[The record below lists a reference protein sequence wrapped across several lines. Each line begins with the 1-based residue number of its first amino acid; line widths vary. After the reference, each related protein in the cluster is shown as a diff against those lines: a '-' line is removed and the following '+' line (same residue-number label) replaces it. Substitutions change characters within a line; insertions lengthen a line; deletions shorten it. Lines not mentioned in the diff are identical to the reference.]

1 MAESSFPQSLDYSPN
16 PLSISARSYESKCIP
31 ESSSTS
37 YPSEIVRI
45 RIPSGR
51 AGSYLNQNKSFLSFT
66 VVNTSTATAV
76 ETPVETSKGY
86 EDSMAR
92 NYAKLYID
100 GSAYSVIQTQEV
112 YNSSNLLESIQNANV
127 LYNMLVDMQTGM
139 SSRWTGSSIL
149 GIGATGLPSQAW
161 AQYRGATLFDGFGTA
176 QDYGF
181 NVISG
186 RDFTSVGGPFT
197 GLNIINSLTGIEQ
210 PPTEPPVEVFTDG
223 VVVVPVIAA
232 ANVPGGGTKP
242 RTETQQPSYAFVG
255 PLALPTLQYWAT
267 DVENDGNGPVQRKQ
281 AGIYDRGASHMNGWI
296 SRLGPVIPYGM
307 RAKFTL
313 PLVSGVVGTLCC
325 KLFPLHA
332 LNSDL
337 MLHLTL
343 ASANTVACNNY
354 IPSHWNVN
362 VPDGH
367 VAGLLGQ
374 PSGGSSSIYQVP
386 VNDPGTPSPDGS
398 WKIDVNYRLEEIAF
412 HACMVE
418 VSAQAQAML
427 DQATGGQYVI
437 PSSSYRQFSHSL
449 QSSQTNNEFPV
460 PARFTSVKSLLGCQ
474 RPTDSLNR
482 PDRFSLSS
490 RVKNNMTRLQYRV
503 GSLLVPQEPIRMEN
517 IDKDACAVNSG
528 KAPEAFCHL
537 LEAVGRSACDSDLDC
552 GMNDHIF
559 GANHDIDYSYTAG
572 GLAGGQ
578 NWVLSAAASQEPTKF
593 DDAGV
598 ATQLG
603 QSDKRFYKRLAA
615 GSRAGFCFGV
625 DLESFNNA
633 GCTGP
638 MQSGTNTLGLNIM
651 CRLWCD
657 SLTTQTGSTILPAE
671 DIIATTVDHFVLHD
685 TVLVVSG
692 GVCSVRF

>member
-1 MAESSFPQSLDYSPN
+1 MSESSFPQSLDYSPN

-76 ETPVETSKGY
+76 DQPVESSKGY

-161 AQYRGATLFDGFGTA
+161 AQYRGATLYDGFNTA
-176 QDYGF
+176 QDTGF
-181 NVISG
+181 NKIRG
-186 RDFTSVGGPFT
+186 RDYTQVGGPFT
-197 GLNIINSLTGIEQ
+197 GLNIMNAIEGIVQ
-210 PPTEPPVEVFTDG
+210 P
-223 VVVVPVIAA
+223 AA
-232 ANVPGGGTKP
+232 DPAVLVLSEGTVNVPNVDAGP
-242 RTETQQPSYAFVG
+242 ETETFFPSAAYVG
-255 PLALPTLQYWAT
+255 PLAQPTLQYWSTAT
-267 DVENDGNGPVQRKQ
+267 EIDGNGPIQRKQ

-307 RAKFTL
+307 KAKFTL

-362 VPDGH
+362 VGDGQ
-367 VAGLLGQ
+367 VTDLLGF
-374 PSGGSSSIYQVP
+374 PSGGSSSIIQRP
-386 VNDPGTPSPDGS
+386 KRNGATETSPAGS

-449 QSSQTNNEFPV
+449 QASQTNNEFPV

-517 IDKDACAVNSG
+517 IDKDACFINSG

-559 GANHDIDYSYTAG
+559 GANHDIDYSYSAG

-578 NWVLSAAASQEPTKF
+578 DWVKSVGASQEPTVF
-593 DDAGV
+593 DAAGV
-598 ATQLG
+598 ATKIG
-603 QSDKRFYKRLAA
+603 QSDKRFYERLAA

-657 SLTTQTGSTILPAE
+657 SLTTQTGSTILPQQ

-692 GVCSVRF
+692 GVASVRF

>member
-37 YPSEIVRI
+37 HPSEIVRI

-66 VVNTSTATAV
+66 VVNMSTATAV
-76 ETPVETSKGY
+76 NQPVETSKGY

-161 AQYRGATLFDGFGTA
+161 AQYRGSTLFPGFGTP

-181 NVISG
+181 NDIRG
-186 RDFTSVGGPFT
+186 RDFTNVGGAFT
-197 GLNIINSLTGIEQ
+197 GLNIMNDIDGLVQ
-210 PPTEPPVEVFTDG
+210 PEAIPA
-223 VVVVPVIAA
+223 VVVKSEGTVTVPFVDVG
-232 ANVPGGGTKP
+232 ANV
-242 RTETQQPSYAFVG
+242 EAQQPSAAYVG
-255 PLALPTLQYWAT
+255 PIAMPTLQYWAT
-267 DVENDGNGPVQRKQ
+267 ATENDGNGPVQRKQ
-281 AGIYDRGASHMNGWI
+281 AGIYDRGAAHMNGWI

-307 RAKFTL
+307 KAKFTL

-362 VPDGH
+362 VPDGQ
-367 VAGLLGQ
+367 VTDLLGF
-374 PSGGSSSIYQVP
+374 PSGGSSSINQRPERDGEPY
-386 VNDPGTPSPDGS
+386 PSPAGS

-517 IDKDACAVNSG
+517 IDKDACFINSG

-552 GMNDHIF
+552 GMNDHIY
-559 GANHDIDYSYTAG
+559 GANHDIDYSYSAG
-572 GLAGGQ
+572 GEPGGQ
-578 NWVLSAAASQEPTKF
+578 DWVKSVGASQEPTVF
-593 DDAGV
+593 DATTGV

-603 QSDKRFYKRLAA
+603 QSDKRFYERLAA

-657 SLTTQTGSTILPAE
+657 SLTTQTGSTILPQE

-692 GVCSVRF
+692 GVASVRF

>member
-1 MAESSFPQSLDYSPN
+1 MSESSFPQSLDYSPN

-37 YPSEIVRI
+37 HPSEIVRI

-76 ETPVETSKGY
+76 DQPVETSKGF
-86 EDSMAR
+86 EDSVAR

-161 AQYRGATLFDGFGTA
+161 AQYRGATLFNGFSTA

-181 NVISG
+181 NSVAG
-186 RDFTSVGGPFT
+186 RDWTNVGGPYT
-197 GLNIINSLTGIEQ
+197 GMNIINSLTGIVQ
-210 PPTEPPVEVFTDG
+210 PPGTPPVEVDTSG
-223 VVVVPVIAA
+223 VVVVPIVGVSD
-232 ANVPGGGTKP
+232 VPGGTAA
-242 RTETQQPSYAFVG
+242 RIELQEPSYAYVG
-255 PLALPTLQYWAT
+255 PISSPTLQYWAAT
-267 DVENDGNGPVQRKQ
+267 ENDGNSPIQRKQ
-281 AGIYDRGASHMNGWI
+281 AGIYDRGASSMNGWI

-354 IPSHWNVN
+354 IPSHWNLN
-362 VPDGH
+362 VGDDIDTGR
-367 VAGLLGQ
+367 LGQ
-374 PSGGSSSIYQVP
+374 PSGGSSSIFQVP
-386 VNDPGTPSPDGS
+386 SLDPGTQSPAGS

-449 QSSQTNNEFPV
+449 QASQTNNEFPV

-482 PDRFSLSS
+482 ADRFSLSS

-517 IDKDACAVNSG
+517 IDKDACFINSG

-552 GMNDHIF
+552 GMNDHIY
-559 GANHDIDYSYTAG
+559 GANHDIDYSYSAG
-572 GLAGGQ
+572 GLSGGQ
-578 NWVLSAAASQEPTKF
+578 NWVVSAGTSQEPTVF
-593 DDAGV
+593 NDQGV

-603 QSDKRFYKRLAA
+603 QSDKRFYERLAA

-657 SLTTQTGSTILPAE
+657 SLTTQTGSTILPQE

-692 GVCSVRF
+692 GVASVRF